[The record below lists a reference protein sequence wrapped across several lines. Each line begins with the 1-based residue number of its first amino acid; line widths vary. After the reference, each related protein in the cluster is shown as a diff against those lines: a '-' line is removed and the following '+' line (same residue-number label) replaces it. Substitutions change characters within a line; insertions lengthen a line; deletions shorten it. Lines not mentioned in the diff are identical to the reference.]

1 MMRKSWWN
9 GLKDMIQLSQMNDNL
24 SDEFIRDVLNEYGV
38 GKYIEKPK
46 NVKPREESHKTEG
59 NVDVNYL
66 ITTKRGKYFIKFIQ
80 ENKNF
85 PLYEFSGYLYNYLA
99 DRRVPVPRMY
109 KGKQDKYVVNG
120 CVLCEFLEGE
130 TQTKWSN
137 KEITSAA
144 KGLAQLHNAV
154 EKIDVPEVVKS
165 QLDDYIRGE
174 NVKYCSENVFPKIFK
189 LGLADDIKEEIQ
201 MTIGVLERELA
212 GYSQFSKYIIH
223 GDFNEGNAFFKNNKL
238 VGIIDLALRYDTFVY
253 DLAIFIWWFALIWED
268 KQRLDI
274 EKLKLI
280 LQGYSTVRKLID
292 LERKW
297 LPYLLLRRSFLT
309 FSYPAMELLKGKMD
323 KNQLNENL
331 QKNCVRNRKIRED
344 IYTLS

>member
-109 KGKQDKYVVNG
+109 KGKQDKHVVNG
-120 CVLCEFLEGE
+120 CELCEFLE
-130 TQTKWSN
+130 
-137 KEITSAA
+137 
-144 KGLAQLHNAV
+144 V
-154 EKIDVPEVVKS
+154 EKQTFHQVIKK
-165 QLDDYIRGE
+165 Q
-174 NVKYCSENVFPKIFK
+174 PK
-189 LGLADDIKEEIQ
+189 
-201 MTIGVLERELA
+201 TP
-212 GYSQFSKYIIH
+212 
-223 GDFNEGNAFFKNNKL
+223 
-238 VGIIDLALRYDTFVY
+238 
-253 DLAIFIWWFALIWED
+253 
-268 KQRLDI
+268 
-274 EKLKLI
+274 KLI
-280 LQGYSTVRKLID
+280 HNIIWVFWRINIKCNPCLQ
-292 LERKW
+292 
-297 LPYLLLRRSFLT
+297 
-309 FSYPAMELLKGKMD
+309 
-323 KNQLNENL
+323 
-331 QKNCVRNRKIRED
+331 
-344 IYTLS
+344 